1 VSVLLWVAT
10 VPFILLLIGTL
21 FQTISSSIDRRR
33 YPPPGRLVPV
43 TGGRL
48 HVYSQG
54 EGEPTIILESGLA
67 ASSLSWRDL
76 QTELGQFTR
85 VISYDRAG
93 LGWSEAAR
101 TPRTINNLVS
111 EFEEMIDGLQIAG
124 SFVMVA
130 HSFGSLIARTYCQRN
145 PDRVIGLVLL
155 DPIDCDQWC
164 TPPPEGNEQLAI
176 GAKLSRR
183 GAWLARVGVVRFSL
197 MLLLA
202 GVRTLPKRIARTATG
217 SREGII
223 SRLTGE
229 VNKMPSELW
238 PAVRMHWSRPQSFA
252 TLAQYLSH
260 LTACVNEIDYAPLG
274 NVSLTVIS
282 AEHATESELRE
293 HRKLAS
299 LSNKGEH
306 IIAKNSG
313 HWIQLDRPDLVVS
326 LVQRFY
332 RVSR

>member
-1 VSVLLWVAT
+1 VSVLLWVVT
-10 VPFILLLIGTL
+10 LPFILLLIGTL

-33 YPPPGRLVPV
+33 YPPPGRLVPIR
-43 TGGRL
+43 GGRL

-54 EGEPTIILESGLA
+54 EGEPTIVLESGLA
-67 ASSLSWRDL
+67 ASSLSWRAL
-76 QTELGQFTR
+76 QMELGQFIR

-93 LGWSEAAR
+93 FGWSDAAR

-111 EFEEMIDGLQIAG
+111 EFGEMINDLQIAG
-124 SFVMVA
+124 SLVLVA

-155 DPIDCDQWC
+155 DPIDCDQWR
-164 TPPPEGNEQLAI
+164 TPLPEGNEQLAI
-176 GAKLSRR
+176 G
-183 GAWLARVGVVRFSL
+183 RFSL

-217 SREGII
+217 SRESII
-223 SRLTGE
+223 SRITGE

-238 PAVRMHWSRPQSFA
+238 PAVRMQWSRPQSFE
-252 TLAQYLSH
+252 TLAEYLSH
-260 LTACVNEIDYAPLG
+260 LTACVNETDYAPLA
-274 NVSLTVIS
+274 NISLTVIS
-282 AEHATESELRE
+282 AENATESELRE

-299 LSNKGEH
+299 LSNRGEH

-326 LVQRFY
+326 SVQRFS